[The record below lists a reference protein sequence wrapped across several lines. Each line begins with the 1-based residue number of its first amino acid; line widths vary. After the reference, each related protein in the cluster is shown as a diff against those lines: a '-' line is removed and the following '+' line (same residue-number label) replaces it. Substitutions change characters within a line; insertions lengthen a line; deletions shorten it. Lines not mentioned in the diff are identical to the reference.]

1 MFKTKGIFQSMKKIP
16 LNISYCTFN
25 ILSFLVMGT
34 LWLWYFFLLS
44 FFFKRYFFPSKISL
58 IFKIY

>member
-34 LWLWYFFLLS
+34 LWLWYFFSEVFSL
-44 FFFKRYFFPSKISL
+44 KGIFFPL
-58 IFKIY
+58 QNIFNI